1 MIIEGDCKGK
11 KVEDAKLIIKKQ
23 MIADGEAVPYYEPE
37 SEVISRSMDPAIVAL
52 CDQWMMNYGEEE
64 WKN

>member
-1 MIIEGDCKGK
+1 
-11 KVEDAKLIIKKQ
+11 